1 MFIFKKYYFDAAHFM
16 PEFEKNHSYGK
27 MHGHSFEVTV
37 KLKGS
42 ICKKNKWV
50 MDLEELDSYVKPEIS
65 KLDHSILNEVE
76 GLEKPTSESIAKW
89 LWLKLIKKIP
99 NLESIEINRPR
110 IGGCIFNGK

>member
-1 MFIFKKYYFDAAHFM
+1 MGYGFRGIRFIC
-16 PEFEKNHSYGK
+16 E
-27 MHGHSFEVTV
+27 
-37 KLKGS
+37 
-42 ICKKNKWV
+42 
-50 MDLEELDSYVKPEIS
+50 PEIS

-89 LWLKLIKKIP
+89 LWLKLKKKIP